1 MPLLLMRKNEII
13 IDTTSPTFVGFFVSR
28 HLGLLLCNIA
38 NMKRFLPL
46 LMLTGLLFG
55 QDTTL
60 VLKNGKIIE
69 GTIVSETD
77 NYYTIIVKSSRGGL
91 INVDLPILGVRKD
104 IYKIETMDRK
114 EANAIINRNS
124 ARIKTENKIRNYNF
138 AITAFTYCFLVPLI
152 LLMALENGSGG

>member
-1 MPLLLMRKNEII
+1 
-13 IDTTSPTFVGFFVSR
+13 
-28 HLGLLLCNIA
+28 
-38 NMKRFLPL
+38 MKRFLQL

-60 VLKNGKIIE
+60 VLKSGKIIE

-124 ARIKTENKIRNYNF
+124 ARIKTENKIRFFDF
-138 AITAFTYCFLVPLI
+138 AINAFTYCILVPLI

>member
-1 MPLLLMRKNEII
+1 MRLEGIRLEGI
-13 IDTTSPTFVGFFVSR
+13 QRVSR

-38 NMKRFLPL
+38 IVKRLLAL
-46 LMLTGLLFG
+46 LMFTGLLFG

-138 AITAFTYCFLVPLI
+138 AITAFTYCVLVPLI

>member
-1 MPLLLMRKNEII
+1 
-13 IDTTSPTFVGFFVSR
+13 
-28 HLGLLLCNIA
+28 
-38 NMKRFLPL
+38 MKHFLPL
-46 LMLTGLLFG
+46 FILTSFLLG

-77 NYYTIIVKSSRGGL
+77 NYYTMIVKSTSGGL
-91 INVDLPILGVRKD
+91 INVDLPILGVRED

-124 ARIKTENKIRNYNF
+124 ARIKTENKIRFFDF
-138 AITAFTYCFLVPLI
+138 AINAFTYCLLVPLI

>member
-1 MPLLLMRKNEII
+1 
-13 IDTTSPTFVGFFVSR
+13 
-28 HLGLLLCNIA
+28 
-38 NMKRFLPL
+38 MKHFLPL
-46 LMLTGLLFG
+46 FILTSFLLG

-77 NYYTIIVKSSRGGL
+77 NYYTMIVKSTSGGL
-91 INVDLPILGVRKD
+91 INVDLPILGVRED

-124 ARIKTENKIRNYNF
+124 ARTKTENKIRNYNF

>member
-1 MPLLLMRKNEII
+1 
-13 IDTTSPTFVGFFVSR
+13 
-28 HLGLLLCNIA
+28 
-38 NMKRFLPL
+38 MKHFLPL
-46 LMLTGLLFG
+46 FILTSFLFG

-77 NYYTIIVKSSRGGL
+77 NYYTMIVKSTSGGL
-91 INVDLPILGVRKD
+91 INVDLPILGVRED

-124 ARIKTENKIRNYNF
+124 ARTKTENKIRNYNF

-152 LLMALENGSGG
+152 LLMALENGSSG

>member
-1 MPLLLMRKNEII
+1 MKLFRPLFI
-13 IDTTSPTFVGFFVSR
+13 
-28 HLGLLLCNIA
+28 
-38 NMKRFLPL
+38 
-46 LMLTGLLFG
+46 LTGLLFG

-77 NYYTIIVKSSRGGL
+77 NYYTMIVKSTSGGL
-91 INVDLPILGVRKD
+91 INVDLPILGVRED

-124 ARIKTENKIRNYNF
+124 ARIKTENKIRFFDF
-138 AITAFTYCFLVPLI
+138 AINAFTYCILVPLI

>member
-1 MPLLLMRKNEII
+1 
-13 IDTTSPTFVGFFVSR
+13 
-28 HLGLLLCNIA
+28 
-38 NMKRFLPL
+38 MKHFLPL
-46 LMLTGLLFG
+46 FILTSFLLG

-60 VLKNGKIIE
+60 VLKSGKIIE

-77 NYYTIIVKSSRGGL
+77 NYYTMIVKSTSGGL
-91 INVDLPILGVRKD
+91 INVDLPILGVRED

-124 ARIKTENKIRNYNF
+124 ARIKTENKIRFFDF
-138 AITAFTYCFLVPLI
+138 AINAFTYCILVPLI

>member
-1 MPLLLMRKNEII
+1 MM
-13 IDTTSPTFVGFFVSR
+13 
-28 HLGLLLCNIA
+28 H
-38 NMKRFLPL
+38 FLPL
-46 LMLTGLLFG
+46 FILTSFLFG

-77 NYYTIIVKSSRGGL
+77 NYYTMIVKSTSGGL

-124 ARIKTENKIRNYNF
+124 ARTKTENKIRNYNF

-152 LLMALENGSGG
+152 LLIALENGSGG

>member
-1 MPLLLMRKNEII
+1 
-13 IDTTSPTFVGFFVSR
+13 
-28 HLGLLLCNIA
+28 
-38 NMKRFLPL
+38 MKHFLPL
-46 LMLTGLLFG
+46 FILTSFLFG

-77 NYYTIIVKSSRGGL
+77 NYYTMIVKSTSGGL
-91 INVDLPILGVRKD
+91 INVDLPILGVRED

-124 ARIKTENKIRNYNF
+124 ARIKTENKIRFFDF
-138 AITAFTYCFLVPLI
+138 AINAFTYCILVPLI

>member
-1 MPLLLMRKNEII
+1 
-13 IDTTSPTFVGFFVSR
+13 
-28 HLGLLLCNIA
+28 
-38 NMKRFLPL
+38 MKRFLSL
-46 LMLTGLLFG
+46 FILTSLLFG

-60 VLKNGKIIE
+60 VLKSGKIIE

-77 NYYTIIVKSSRGGL
+77 NYYTVIVKSSRGGL
-91 INVDLPILGVRKD
+91 INVDLLPILGVRKD

-124 ARIKTENKIRNYNF
+124 ARIKTENKIRFFDF
-138 AITAFTYCFLVPLI
+138 AINAFTYCILVPLI

>member
-1 MPLLLMRKNEII
+1 
-13 IDTTSPTFVGFFVSR
+13 
-28 HLGLLLCNIA
+28 
-38 NMKRFLPL
+38 
-46 LMLTGLLFG
+46 MLTGLLFG

-60 VLKNGKIIE
+60 VLKNGEIIE

>member
-1 MPLLLMRKNEII
+1 
-13 IDTTSPTFVGFFVSR
+13 
-28 HLGLLLCNIA
+28 
-38 NMKRFLPL
+38 MKRFLPL
-46 LMLTGLLFG
+46 FILTGLLFG

-77 NYYTIIVKSSRGGL
+77 NYYTMIVKSTSGGL
-91 INVDLPILGVRKD
+91 INVDLPILGVRED

-124 ARIKTENKIRNYNF
+124 ARIKTENKIRFFDF
-138 AITAFTYCFLVPLI
+138 AINAFTYCILVPLI

>member
-1 MPLLLMRKNEII
+1 
-13 IDTTSPTFVGFFVSR
+13 
-28 HLGLLLCNIA
+28 
-38 NMKRFLPL
+38 MKRFLPL
-46 LMLTGLLFG
+46 FILTSLLFG

-60 VLKNGKIIE
+60 VLKSGKIIE

-77 NYYTIIVKSSRGGL
+77 NYYTVIVKSSRGGL
-91 INVDLPILGVRKD
+91 INVDLLPILGVRKD

>member
-1 MPLLLMRKNEII
+1 
-13 IDTTSPTFVGFFVSR
+13 
-28 HLGLLLCNIA
+28 
-38 NMKRFLPL
+38 MKRFLPL
-46 LMLTGLLFG
+46 LMLTGFLFG

-77 NYYTIIVKSSRGGL
+77 NYYTLIVKSSRGGL

-124 ARIKTENKIRNYNF
+124 ARIKTENKIRFFDF
-138 AITAFTYCFLVPLI
+138 AINAFTYCILVPLI

>member
-1 MPLLLMRKNEII
+1 
-13 IDTTSPTFVGFFVSR
+13 
-28 HLGLLLCNIA
+28 
-38 NMKRFLPL
+38 MKHFLPL
-46 LMLTGLLFG
+46 FILTSFLFG

-77 NYYTIIVKSSRGGL
+77 NYYTMIVKSTSGGL
-91 INVDLPILGVRKD
+91 INVDLPILGVRED

-124 ARIKTENKIRNYNF
+124 ARTKTENKIRNYNF

-152 LLMALENGSGG
+152 LLIALENGSGG

>member
-1 MPLLLMRKNEII
+1 
-13 IDTTSPTFVGFFVSR
+13 
-28 HLGLLLCNIA
+28 
-38 NMKRFLPL
+38 MKRFRPL
-46 LMLTGLLFG
+46 FILTGLLFG

-77 NYYTIIVKSSRGGL
+77 NYYTMIVKSTSGGL
-91 INVDLPILGVRKD
+91 INVDLPILGVRED

-124 ARIKTENKIRNYNF
+124 ARTKTENKIRNYNF

-152 LLMALENGSGG
+152 LLIALENGSGG

>member
-1 MPLLLMRKNEII
+1 
-13 IDTTSPTFVGFFVSR
+13 
-28 HLGLLLCNIA
+28 
-38 NMKRFLPL
+38 MKRFLPL
-46 LMLTGLLFG
+46 LILTGLLFG

-91 INVDLPILGVRKD
+91 INVDLPILGVRED

-114 EANAIINRNS
+114 ESNAIINRNS
-124 ARIKTENKIRNYNF
+124 ARIKTENKIRFFDF
-138 AITAFTYCFLVPLI
+138 AINATYCIFVPLI

>member
-1 MPLLLMRKNEII
+1 
-13 IDTTSPTFVGFFVSR
+13 
-28 HLGLLLCNIA
+28 
-38 NMKRFLPL
+38 MKHFLPL
-46 LMLTGLLFG
+46 FILTSFLLG

-77 NYYTIIVKSSRGGL
+77 NYYTMIVKSTSGGL
-91 INVDLPILGVRKD
+91 INVDLPILGVRED

-124 ARIKTENKIRNYNF
+124 ARIKTENKIRFFDF
-138 AITAFTYCFLVPLI
+138 AINAFTYCILVPLI

>member
-1 MPLLLMRKNEII
+1 
-13 IDTTSPTFVGFFVSR
+13 
-28 HLGLLLCNIA
+28 
-38 NMKRFLPL
+38 MKRFRPL
-46 LMLTGLLFG
+46 FILTGLLFG

-77 NYYTIIVKSSRGGL
+77 NYYTMIVKSTSGGL
-91 INVDLPILGVRKD
+91 INVDLPILGVRED

-124 ARIKTENKIRNYNF
+124 ARIKTENKIRFFDF
-138 AITAFTYCFLVPLI
+138 AINAFTYCILVPLI

>member
-1 MPLLLMRKNEII
+1 
-13 IDTTSPTFVGFFVSR
+13 
-28 HLGLLLCNIA
+28 
-38 NMKRFLPL
+38 MKYFLPL
-46 LMLTGLLFG
+46 FILTSFLFG

-77 NYYTIIVKSSRGGL
+77 NYYTMIVKSTSGGL
-91 INVDLPILGVRKD
+91 INVDLPILGVRED

-124 ARIKTENKIRNYNF
+124 ARTKTENKIRNYNF

>member
-1 MPLLLMRKNEII
+1 MKLNLRVIWY
-13 IDTTSPTFVGFFVSR
+13 
-28 HLGLLLCNIA
+28 NISI
-38 NMKRFLPL
+38 MKRFLPL
-46 LMLTGLLFG
+46 LIFTGLLFG

>member
-1 MPLLLMRKNEII
+1 
-13 IDTTSPTFVGFFVSR
+13 
-28 HLGLLLCNIA
+28 
-38 NMKRFLPL
+38 MKRFRPL
-46 LMLTGLLFG
+46 FILTGLLFG

-77 NYYTIIVKSSRGGL
+77 NYYTMIVKSTSGGL
-91 INVDLPILGVRKD
+91 INVDLPILGVRED

-124 ARIKTENKIRNYNF
+124 ARIKTENKIRFFDF
-138 AITAFTYCFLVPLI
+138 AIYPPFTQFYKLLVLNVYKKTH
-152 LLMALENGSGG
+152 AT

>member
-1 MPLLLMRKNEII
+1 
-13 IDTTSPTFVGFFVSR
+13 
-28 HLGLLLCNIA
+28 
-38 NMKRFLPL
+38 MKHFLPL
-46 LMLTGLLFG
+46 FILTSFLLG

-69 GTIVSETD
+69 GTIVSESD
-77 NYYTIIVKSSRGGL
+77 NYYTMIVKSTSGGL
-91 INVDLPILGVRKD
+91 INVDLPILGVRED

-124 ARIKTENKIRNYNF
+124 ARIKTENKLRLFDF
-138 AITAFTYCFLVPLI
+138 AINAFTYCILVPLI

>member
-1 MPLLLMRKNEII
+1 
-13 IDTTSPTFVGFFVSR
+13 
-28 HLGLLLCNIA
+28 
-38 NMKRFLPL
+38 MKHFLPL
-46 LMLTGLLFG
+46 FILTSFLFG

-60 VLKNGKIIE
+60 VLKSGKIIE

-77 NYYTIIVKSSRGGL
+77 NYYTMIVKSTSGGL
-91 INVDLPILGVRKD
+91 INVDLPILGVRED

-124 ARIKTENKIRNYNF
+124 ARIKTENKIRFFDF
-138 AITAFTYCFLVPLI
+138 AINAFTYCILVPLI

>member
-1 MPLLLMRKNEII
+1 
-13 IDTTSPTFVGFFVSR
+13 
-28 HLGLLLCNIA
+28 
-38 NMKRFLPL
+38 MKRFLTL
-46 LMLTGLLFG
+46 FILTGLLFG

-77 NYYTIIVKSSRGGL
+77 NYYTMIVKSTSGGL
-91 INVDLPILGVRKD
+91 INVDLPFFFGVRKD
-104 IYKIETMDRK
+104 IYKIETMDRN

-124 ARIKTENKIRNYNF
+124 ARIKTENKIRFFDF
-138 AITAFTYCFLVPLI
+138 AINAFTYCILVPLI

>member
-1 MPLLLMRKNEII
+1 M
-13 IDTTSPTFVGFFVSR
+13 GFFVSR
-28 HLGLLLCNIA
+28 HLGLLICNIA
-38 NMKRFLPL
+38 IMKRFLPL
-46 LMLTGLLFG
+46 LMLTGFLFG

-124 ARIKTENKIRNYNF
+124 ARIKTENKIRFFDF
-138 AITAFTYCFLVPLI
+138 AINAFTYCILVPLI